1 MVETAPSGA
10 PSVVVS
16 VATTWLPAVT
26 GTIGPSAPDRILALD
41 TMVINAI
48 ALIVLFGIMERTT
61 VYFEVA
67 LLMAMVGFVGTVA
80 YAKFML
86 RGDIVE

>member
-1 MVETAPSGA
+1 MIGLALAIGMTCIALA
-10 PSVVVS
+10 M
-16 VATTWLPAVT
+16 ALNLYRLFK
-26 GTIGPSAPDRILALD
+26 GPSAPDRILALD